1 MMLPVLQALAD
12 GKPHAVKDL
21 SEQVAKAMGVS
32 EADRKEE
39 LPSGGQTKW
48 ANRIA
53 WVGTH
58 FNFARLI
65 SRPTRGYMQI
75 TQRGSEVLQKN
86 PKRIDLRLLGQFLDY
101 VEARKPK
108 KEPATGVVEHESEEE
123 SAITPQET
131 LEKSFAELRKT
142 LAAELLEL
150 VKNKP
155 ALFFERLVLQVMQR
169 LGYGSLLKEPT
180 EHLGGSGDGGLD
192 GLVKEDKLGLD
203 VIYVQ
208 AKRWD
213 SPVGA
218 KTVREFLGALDQA
231 GAKKGVLITTSTFTK
246 DARAPLGKTDKKIAL
261 IDGQMLA
268 ELMIDHDLG
277 VASGKVFQLKKVDS
291 DFFEED

>member
-1 MMLPVLQALAD
+1 MMLSVLQSLGD
-12 GKPHAVKDL
+12 GCSRTVKEV
-21 SEQVAKAMGVS
+21 SESVAAAMGVS
-32 EADRKEE
+32 DADLAEE

-58 FNFARLI
+58 FSFAKLI
-65 SRPTRGYMQI
+65 RRPARGQMQI
-75 TQRGSEVLQKN
+75 TDLGREVLAKR
-86 PKRIDLRLLGQFLDY
+86 PERIDLKFLRQFPDY
-101 VEARKPK
+101 REAKRGRK
-108 KEPATGVVEHESEEE
+108 ESSEEDRE
-123 SAITPQET
+123 HGDDDEAATTPQET
-131 LEKSFAELRKT
+131 LEQSFAELRKA

-150 VKNKP
+150 VKSKSP
-155 ALFFERLVLQVMQR
+155 RFFEKLVLLVMQR
-169 LGYGSLLKEPT
+169 LGYGSLLPDPT

-192 GLVKEDKLGLD
+192 GLVKEDQLGLD

-208 AKRWD
+208 AKRWNT
-213 SPVGA
+213 PVGA

-246 DARAPLGKTDKKIAL
+246 DAKAPLGKTDKKIAL
-261 IDGQMLA
+261 VDGQMLA

-277 VASGKVFQLKKVDS
+277 VASGKVFHLKKVDL